1 MTYFLKKKKWMAWV
15 VLLTFLFTSFMP
27 TNLLAGNSVAEA
39 ADSLTPPAVSNDDGV
54 TVSKTAVRTGL
65 DTWEVTLGISGG
77 STETQKKTIDVVLV
91 LDRSGS
97 MTFCD
102 KKMKYDGWILGSKHY
117 QCPVHAHQTSWDE
130 NTTCT
135 EQITPA
141 DAPRNQA
148 AQNAA
153 NELANTLYN
162 NLDNVNVNISVIGFG
177 DDAITTLELTPMKKD
192 NYSKVTDAISRAQAK
207 NNQGTYTAKGL
218 EAAYTQIGNSK
229 SDEKYVILLTDGK
242 TNSNKDTVKSNAD
255 KIKQKATLY
264 TVGLML
270 DNNTSAFLRDKVAS
284 KNCALTADN
293 VDTLIQKF
301 RDIVADILNVIN
313 NGFVTDTMGDAVDYV
328 SASEGYPA
336 DGHIVETTDDKLAWN
351 TGESVS
357 AEGATL
363 KYTVKLNAKELAKQT
378 ADNWS
383 FALNQQAILA
393 YADKTGAPK
402 SITYPVPM
410 AEVDLGYLNVTASG
424 LPRESTPATVTDGP
438 KIVSP
443 NTVWESQKFSASKTE
458 SPVVM
463 IPEGYELKDV
473 KVKGESKGKGF
484 VVGELVATKGT
495 TNIEYVYGPKQVD
508 YTIEYYY
515 DGKIDSSLTRNST
528 AAYGTNVYEKIDGA
542 VEVGSTHYNDQ
553 KKTGYKYSTMDVPA
567 KLGERN
573 NVIKVYYVK
582 DEEQTQPTNYVV
594 KHVVNG
600 VEQTKDTK
608 TYTGTAWINETDPKI
623 EVEAGSVDPKT
634 YTGYKYAS
642 TSPNV
647 KAGESVNSGTVITL
661 TYVKDESQTQPTNY
675 VVKHVVNGVEQTKDT
690 KTYTGTAWI
699 NETDPK
705 IEVEAGSVDPK
716 TYTGYKYAST
726 SPNVKAG
733 ESVNSGTVITLTYV
747 KDESQT
753 QPTNYVVKHV
763 VNGVEQ
769 TKDTK
774 TYTGTAWINETD
786 PKIEV
791 EAGSVDPKTYTG
803 YKYASTSPNVKAGES
818 VNSGTVITLTYVKDE
833 SQTQPTNYV
842 VKHVVNGVEQTKDTK
857 TYTGTAWINETDPK
871 IEVEAGSV
879 DPKTYTGYK
888 YASTSPNVKAG
899 ESVNSGTVIT
909 LTYVKDESQTQP
921 TNYVVK
927 HVVNGVEQT
936 KDTKTYTGTAW
947 INETDPK
954 IEVEA
959 GSVDPKTYTG
969 YKYASTSPNV
979 KAGESVNS
987 GTVITL
993 TYVKDES
1000 QTQPTNY
1007 VVKHVVNGV
1016 EQTKDTK
1023 TYTGTAWINETDP
1036 KIEVEAGS
1044 VDPKTYTGY
1053 KYASTS
1059 PNVKAGES
1067 VNSGTVITLT
1077 YVKDE
1082 SQTQPTNYVVKHVV
1096 NGVEQ
1101 TKDTKTYTGTAWIN
1115 ETDPKIEVE
1124 AGSVDPKTYTG
1135 YKYAST
1141 SPNVKAGESVNSGT
1155 VITLTYVKDESQTQ
1169 PTNYV
1174 VKHVVNGVEQTKD
1187 TKTYTGTAWINET
1200 DPKIEVE
1207 AGSVDPKT
1215 YTGYKYASTSPNVK
1229 AGESVNSGTVIT
1241 LTYVK
1246 DESQTQP
1253 TNYVVKHVVNGVEQ
1267 TKDTKTYTGTAWIN
1281 ETDPKIEVEAGSVD
1295 PKTYTGYKYASTSP
1309 NVKAGESVNSGT
1321 VITLTYVKDDNQ
1333 TQVTKYTVHYTIE
1346 GVEQTNDK
1354 IEVTDTAWIN
1364 DNPAQIA
1371 IAEGGIPAPADKY
1384 TGYKLDSS
1392 NLEYP
1397 AAGTKVNSGSEYT
1410 VNYIPI
1416 DYTVTYD
1423 YEGTVP
1429 AGAAE
1434 QLPAATDK
1442 NHVNTLIKVADEP
1455 SVSGY
1460 VFSGWKVKEPE
1471 DIKISDGTFTMPAH
1485 DVTLVGSWT
1494 LAGDTAYTVN
1504 YYYQSQ
1510 DGNYGEPLFTDTL
1523 VTTTGALVFADTT
1536 PNGDYVTTPSL
1547 YQFNPNAEGTV
1558 TQATVAADGT
1568 TVLNVFF
1575 DQVYR
1580 VVYKYTDGSVFNYV
1594 IDDTGYI
1601 FNRTSNFAPP
1611 MLNWDVNTGADF
1623 DNVWYDNAV
1632 PENGQ
1637 EWNVWD
1643 IAGAIASG
1651 SAAFDKAT
1659 NTLTL
1664 YTTAKVSA
1672 VPTITGQLNVAKL
1685 VNDKGNKTN
1694 GNEEFKFE
1702 LKITE
1707 IKQSQVLDPLTKD
1720 EAEKLHH
1727 YNSENRNAQAAD
1739 EKAQEDLKHAVE
1751 AFKGH
1756 TYTTASAL
1764 SFVIADDNDISLY
1777 SVTTGSEMGWTS
1789 YDGWTAFD
1797 CQGDKIAAGSTQETV
1812 LNKIIEFI
1820 KDFAAAGKAMPQSE
1834 EATKMFMKD
1843 MMDYAGVATGSAI
1856 TFRSTDLY
1864 ELYDAAGVASMTKD
1878 AAEKKASALED
1889 FLKEINRWIDPDI
1902 KVVFGNEMHS
1912 LSDYKNADGT
1922 YTISFNVKG
1931 QRNIRL

>member
-102 KKMKYDGWILGSKHY
+102 KKMKYAGWILGSKYY

-229 SDEKYVILLTDGK
+229 SDEKYVILLTDGE

-336 DGHIVETTDDKLAWN
+336 DGHTVETTDDKLAWN

-582 DEEQTQPTNYVV
+582 DEEQKHSVSYTVEYYKDGKLTNTEAPVTDTKWIMDGASVDVTGVNTTNYY
-594 KHVVNG
+594 G
-600 VEQTKDTK
+600 
-608 TYTGTAWINETDPKI
+608 A
-623 EVEAGSVDPKT
+623 
-634 YTGYKYAS
+634 GYKFVETNPAEVPESYSIAAGAAS
-642 TSPNV
+642 STDNV
-647 KAGESVNSGTVITL
+647 IKVY
-661 TYVKDESQTQPTNY
+661 YVKDEEQ
-675 VVKHVVNGVEQTKDT
+675 KH
-690 KTYTGTAWI
+690 
-699 NETDPK
+699 
-705 IEVEAGSVDPK
+705 SV
-716 TYTGYKYAST
+716 S
-726 SPNVKAG
+726 
-733 ESVNSGTVITLTYV
+733 
-747 KDESQT
+747 
-753 QPTNYVVKHV
+753 
-763 VNGVEQ
+763 
-769 TKDTK
+769 
-774 TYTGTAWINETD
+774 
-786 PKIEV
+786 
-791 EAGSVDPKTYTG
+791 
-803 YKYASTSPNVKAGES
+803 
-818 VNSGTVITLTYVKDE
+818 
-833 SQTQPTNYV
+833 
-842 VKHVVNGVEQTKDTK
+842 
-857 TYTGTAWINETDPK
+857 
-871 IEVEAGSV
+871 
-879 DPKTYTGYK
+879 
-888 YASTSPNVKAG
+888 
-899 ESVNSGTVIT
+899 
-909 LTYVKDESQTQP
+909 
-921 TNYVVK
+921 
-927 HVVNGVEQT
+927 
-936 KDTKTYTGTAW
+936 
-947 INETDPK
+947 
-954 IEVEA
+954 
-959 GSVDPKTYTG
+959 
-969 YKYASTSPNV
+969 
-979 KAGESVNS
+979 
-987 GTVITL
+987 
-993 TYVKDES
+993 
-1000 QTQPTNY
+1000 
-1007 VVKHVVNGV
+1007 
-1016 EQTKDTK
+1016 
-1023 TYTGTAWINETDP
+1023 
-1036 KIEVEAGS
+1036 
-1044 VDPKTYTGY
+1044 
-1053 KYASTS
+1053 
-1059 PNVKAGES
+1059 
-1067 VNSGTVITLT
+1067 
-1077 YVKDE
+1077 
-1082 SQTQPTNYVVKHVV
+1082 
-1096 NGVEQ
+1096 
-1101 TKDTKTYTGTAWIN
+1101 
-1115 ETDPKIEVE
+1115 
-1124 AGSVDPKTYTG
+1124 
-1135 YKYAST
+1135 
-1141 SPNVKAGESVNSGT
+1141 
-1155 VITLTYVKDESQTQ
+1155 
-1169 PTNYV
+1169 
-1174 VKHVVNGVEQTKD
+1174 
-1187 TKTYTGTAWINET
+1187 
-1200 DPKIEVE
+1200 
-1207 AGSVDPKT
+1207 
-1215 YTGYKYASTSPNVK
+1215 
-1229 AGESVNSGTVIT
+1229 
-1241 LTYVK
+1241 
-1246 DESQTQP
+1246 
-1253 TNYVVKHVVNGVEQ
+1253 
-1267 TKDTKTYTGTAWIN
+1267 
-1281 ETDPKIEVEAGSVD
+1281 
-1295 PKTYTGYKYASTSP
+1295 
-1309 NVKAGESVNSGT
+1309 
-1321 VITLTYVKDDNQ
+1321 
-1333 TQVTKYTVHYTIE
+1333 YTVEYYKD
-1346 GVEQTNDK
+1346 GKLTNT
-1354 IEVTDTAWIN
+1354 EAPVTDTKWIMDGASVDVTGVN
-1364 DNPAQIA
+1364 TTNYYGAGYKFVETNPAEVPESYSI
-1371 IAEGGIPAPADKY
+1371 
-1384 TGYKLDSS
+1384 
-1392 NLEYP
+1392 
-1397 AAGTKVNSGSEYT
+1397 AAGAASSTDNVIKVYYT
-1410 VNYIPI
+1410 AI
-1416 DYTVTYD
+1416 DYKVTYG

-1442 NHVNTLIKVADEP
+1442 NHVNTLIEVATEP
-1455 SVSGY
+1455 FVSGY
-1460 VFSGWKVKEPE
+1460 TFSGWTVKEPE
-1471 DIKISDGTFTMPAH
+1471 DITISDGTFTMPAH

-1494 LAGDTAYTVN
+1494 LAGDTKYTVN
-1504 YYYQSQ
+1504 YYYQNQ
-1510 DGNYGEPLFTDTL
+1510 DGTYGEPLFTDTL
-1523 VTTTGALVFADTT
+1523 VTTTGDLVFADTT
-1536 PNGDYVTTPSL
+1536 PNGDCVTTPSL

-1568 TVLNVFF
+1568 TVLNVYF

-1601 FNRTSNFAPP
+1601 FNRTSSFAPP
-1611 MLNWDVNTGADF
+1611 MLNWDANTGADF

-1659 NTLTL
+1659 NTITL

-1797 CQGDKIAAGSTQETV
+1797 CQGDKIAAGSAQETV

-1820 KDFAAAGKAMPQSE
+1820 KDFAAAGKTMPHSE

-1902 KVVFGNEMHS
+1902 KVVIGNETYS
-1912 LSDYKNADGT
+1912 LSKYKDADGT
-1922 YTISFNVKG
+1922 YTISFTLKDKETLGFDFKVTTGSVISYVISEVDAQDADSTDIKSNTGTEYVNKLFVEG
-1931 QRNIRL
+1931 SFEVTTDSFLGYTFTNNYNGSSDPVDPWDPWTPSDPDPEGPDIDIEDPDVPLAEPEEPPIEIEDPDVPLTDVPGEPIEIDEPEVPLGDAPKTGDSSNAIPFVVLMMVASIGLAITRRKFN

>member
-102 KKMKYDGWILGSKHY
+102 KKMKYAGWILGSKYY

-177 DDAITTLELTPMKKD
+177 DNAITTLELTPMKKD

-255 KIKQKATLY
+255 TIKQKATLY

-336 DGHIVETTDDKLAWN
+336 DGHTVETTDDKLAWN

-582 DEEQTQPTNYVV
+582 DEEQE
-594 KHVVNG
+594 H
-600 VEQTKDTK
+600 
-608 TYTGTAWINETDPKI
+608 
-623 EVEAGSVDPKT
+623 SV
-634 YTGYKYAS
+634 S
-642 TSPNV
+642 
-647 KAGESVNSGTVITL
+647 
-661 TYVKDESQTQPTNY
+661 
-675 VVKHVVNGVEQTKDT
+675 
-690 KTYTGTAWI
+690 
-699 NETDPK
+699 
-705 IEVEAGSVDPK
+705 
-716 TYTGYKYAST
+716 
-726 SPNVKAG
+726 
-733 ESVNSGTVITLTYV
+733 
-747 KDESQT
+747 
-753 QPTNYVVKHV
+753 
-763 VNGVEQ
+763 
-769 TKDTK
+769 
-774 TYTGTAWINETD
+774 
-786 PKIEV
+786 
-791 EAGSVDPKTYTG
+791 
-803 YKYASTSPNVKAGES
+803 
-818 VNSGTVITLTYVKDE
+818 
-833 SQTQPTNYV
+833 
-842 VKHVVNGVEQTKDTK
+842 
-857 TYTGTAWINETDPK
+857 
-871 IEVEAGSV
+871 
-879 DPKTYTGYK
+879 
-888 YASTSPNVKAG
+888 
-899 ESVNSGTVIT
+899 
-909 LTYVKDESQTQP
+909 
-921 TNYVVK
+921 
-927 HVVNGVEQT
+927 
-936 KDTKTYTGTAW
+936 
-947 INETDPK
+947 
-954 IEVEA
+954 
-959 GSVDPKTYTG
+959 
-969 YKYASTSPNV
+969 
-979 KAGESVNS
+979 
-987 GTVITL
+987 
-993 TYVKDES
+993 
-1000 QTQPTNY
+1000 
-1007 VVKHVVNGV
+1007 
-1016 EQTKDTK
+1016 
-1023 TYTGTAWINETDP
+1023 
-1036 KIEVEAGS
+1036 
-1044 VDPKTYTGY
+1044 
-1053 KYASTS
+1053 
-1059 PNVKAGES
+1059 
-1067 VNSGTVITLT
+1067 
-1077 YVKDE
+1077 
-1082 SQTQPTNYVVKHVV
+1082 
-1096 NGVEQ
+1096 
-1101 TKDTKTYTGTAWIN
+1101 
-1115 ETDPKIEVE
+1115 
-1124 AGSVDPKTYTG
+1124 
-1135 YKYAST
+1135 
-1141 SPNVKAGESVNSGT
+1141 
-1155 VITLTYVKDESQTQ
+1155 
-1169 PTNYV
+1169 
-1174 VKHVVNGVEQTKD
+1174 
-1187 TKTYTGTAWINET
+1187 
-1200 DPKIEVE
+1200 
-1207 AGSVDPKT
+1207 
-1215 YTGYKYASTSPNVK
+1215 
-1229 AGESVNSGTVIT
+1229 
-1241 LTYVK
+1241 
-1246 DESQTQP
+1246 
-1253 TNYVVKHVVNGVEQ
+1253 
-1267 TKDTKTYTGTAWIN
+1267 
-1281 ETDPKIEVEAGSVD
+1281 
-1295 PKTYTGYKYASTSP
+1295 
-1309 NVKAGESVNSGT
+1309 
-1321 VITLTYVKDDNQ
+1321 
-1333 TQVTKYTVHYTIE
+1333 YTVEYYKD
-1346 GVEQTNDK
+1346 GKLTNT
-1354 IEVTDTAWIN
+1354 EAPVTDTKWIMDGASVDVTGVN
-1364 DNPAQIA
+1364 TTNYYGAGYKFVETNPAEVPESYSI
-1371 IAEGGIPAPADKY
+1371 
-1384 TGYKLDSS
+1384 
-1392 NLEYP
+1392 
-1397 AAGTKVNSGSEYT
+1397 AAGAASSTDNVIKVYYT
-1410 VNYIPI
+1410 AI
-1416 DYTVTYD
+1416 DYKVTYG

-1442 NHVNTLIKVADEP
+1442 NHVNTLIEVATEP
-1455 SVSGY
+1455 FVSGY
-1460 VFSGWKVKEPE
+1460 TFSGWTVKEPE
-1471 DIKISDGTFTMPAH
+1471 DITISDGTFTMPAH

-1504 YYYQSQ
+1504 YYYQNQ
-1510 DGNYGEPLFTDTL
+1510 DGTYGEPLFTETL
-1523 VTTTGALVFADTT
+1523 ATTTGDLVFADTT
-1536 PNGDYVTTPSL
+1536 PNGDCVTTPSL

-1568 TVLNVFF
+1568 TVLNVYF

-1601 FNRTSNFAPP
+1601 FNRTSSFAPP
-1611 MLNWDVNTGADF
+1611 MLNWDANTGADF

-1637 EWNVWD
+1637 KWDTWN
-1643 IAGAIASG
+1643 IAAAIASG

-1777 SVTTGSEMGWTS
+1777 SVTTGSEMGWIS

-1797 CQGDKIAAGSTQETV
+1797 CQGDKIAAGSAQETV

-1902 KVVFGNEMHS
+1902 KVVFGNETHTQ
-1912 LSDYKNADGT
+1912 YKDADGT
-1922 YTISFNVKG
+1922 YTIPFTLRDKETLGFDFKVTTGSVISYVISEVDAQDADSTDIKSNTGTEYVNKLFVEGSFEVTTDSFLGYTFTNNYNGSSSPVDPWDPWTPPTDPEDPIDIEDPDVPLAEPDVDEPDIEIEDPDVPLVDVPGEPIEIEEPEVPLGDAPKTG
-1931 QRNIRL
+1931 DSSNAIPFVVLMMVAGIGLAITRRKFN

>member
-1 MTYFLKKKKWMAWV
+1 MAWV

-77 STETQKKTIDVVLV
+77 STETKKKTIDVVLV

-102 KKMKYDGWILGSKHY
+102 KKMKYAEWILGSKYY

-229 SDEKYVILLTDGK
+229 SDEKYVILLTDGE

-336 DGHIVETTDDKLAWN
+336 DGHTVETTDDKLAWN

-582 DEEQTQPTNYVV
+582 DEEQ
-594 KHVVNG
+594 KH
-600 VEQTKDTK
+600 
-608 TYTGTAWINETDPKI
+608 
-623 EVEAGSVDPKT
+623 SV
-634 YTGYKYAS
+634 S
-642 TSPNV
+642 
-647 KAGESVNSGTVITL
+647 
-661 TYVKDESQTQPTNY
+661 
-675 VVKHVVNGVEQTKDT
+675 
-690 KTYTGTAWI
+690 
-699 NETDPK
+699 
-705 IEVEAGSVDPK
+705 
-716 TYTGYKYAST
+716 
-726 SPNVKAG
+726 
-733 ESVNSGTVITLTYV
+733 
-747 KDESQT
+747 
-753 QPTNYVVKHV
+753 
-763 VNGVEQ
+763 
-769 TKDTK
+769 
-774 TYTGTAWINETD
+774 
-786 PKIEV
+786 
-791 EAGSVDPKTYTG
+791 
-803 YKYASTSPNVKAGES
+803 
-818 VNSGTVITLTYVKDE
+818 
-833 SQTQPTNYV
+833 
-842 VKHVVNGVEQTKDTK
+842 
-857 TYTGTAWINETDPK
+857 
-871 IEVEAGSV
+871 
-879 DPKTYTGYK
+879 
-888 YASTSPNVKAG
+888 
-899 ESVNSGTVIT
+899 
-909 LTYVKDESQTQP
+909 
-921 TNYVVK
+921 
-927 HVVNGVEQT
+927 
-936 KDTKTYTGTAW
+936 
-947 INETDPK
+947 
-954 IEVEA
+954 
-959 GSVDPKTYTG
+959 
-969 YKYASTSPNV
+969 
-979 KAGESVNS
+979 
-987 GTVITL
+987 
-993 TYVKDES
+993 
-1000 QTQPTNY
+1000 
-1007 VVKHVVNGV
+1007 
-1016 EQTKDTK
+1016 
-1023 TYTGTAWINETDP
+1023 
-1036 KIEVEAGS
+1036 
-1044 VDPKTYTGY
+1044 
-1053 KYASTS
+1053 
-1059 PNVKAGES
+1059 
-1067 VNSGTVITLT
+1067 
-1077 YVKDE
+1077 
-1082 SQTQPTNYVVKHVV
+1082 
-1096 NGVEQ
+1096 
-1101 TKDTKTYTGTAWIN
+1101 
-1115 ETDPKIEVE
+1115 
-1124 AGSVDPKTYTG
+1124 
-1135 YKYAST
+1135 
-1141 SPNVKAGESVNSGT
+1141 
-1155 VITLTYVKDESQTQ
+1155 
-1169 PTNYV
+1169 
-1174 VKHVVNGVEQTKD
+1174 
-1187 TKTYTGTAWINET
+1187 
-1200 DPKIEVE
+1200 
-1207 AGSVDPKT
+1207 
-1215 YTGYKYASTSPNVK
+1215 
-1229 AGESVNSGTVIT
+1229 
-1241 LTYVK
+1241 
-1246 DESQTQP
+1246 
-1253 TNYVVKHVVNGVEQ
+1253 
-1267 TKDTKTYTGTAWIN
+1267 
-1281 ETDPKIEVEAGSVD
+1281 
-1295 PKTYTGYKYASTSP
+1295 
-1309 NVKAGESVNSGT
+1309 
-1321 VITLTYVKDDNQ
+1321 
-1333 TQVTKYTVHYTIE
+1333 YTVEYYKD
-1346 GVEQTNDK
+1346 GKLTNT
-1354 IEVTDTAWIN
+1354 EAPVTDTKWIMDGASVDVTGVN
-1364 DNPAQIA
+1364 TTNYYGAGYKFVETNPAEVPESYSI
-1371 IAEGGIPAPADKY
+1371 
-1384 TGYKLDSS
+1384 
-1392 NLEYP
+1392 
-1397 AAGTKVNSGSEYT
+1397 AAGAASSTDNVIKVYYT
-1410 VNYIPI
+1410 AI
-1416 DYTVTYD
+1416 DYKVTYG

-1442 NHVNTLIKVADEP
+1442 NHVNTLIEVATEP
-1455 SVSGY
+1455 FVSGY
-1460 VFSGWKVKEPE
+1460 TFSGWTVKEPE
-1471 DIKISDGTFTMPAH
+1471 DITISDGTFTMPAH

-1494 LAGDTAYTVN
+1494 LAGDTKYTVN
-1504 YYYQSQ
+1504 YYYQNQ
-1510 DGNYGEPLFTDTL
+1510 DGTYGEPLFTDTL
-1523 VTTTGALVFADTT
+1523 VTTTGDLVFADTT
-1536 PNGDYVTTPSL
+1536 PNGDCVTTPSL

-1568 TVLNVFF
+1568 TVLNVYF

-1601 FNRTSNFAPP
+1601 FNRTSSFAPP
-1611 MLNWDVNTGADF
+1611 MLNWDANTGADF

-1659 NTLTL
+1659 NTITL

-1922 YTISFNVKG
+1922 YTISFNLKDKETLGFDFKVTTGSVISYVISEVDAQDADSTDIKSNTG
-1931 QRNIRL
+1931 TEYVNKLFVEGSFEVTTDSFLGYTFTNNYNGSSDPVDPWDPWTPSDPDPEGPDIDIEDPDVPLAEPDIEIEDPDVPLTDVPGDLVEIDEPEVPLGDAPRTGDSSNAIPFVVLMMVGITGLAITRRKFS